1 MINAVSNVE
10 RDIEGYIVDPEAWS
24 PDLACELAGEEQL
37 DLNEDYWTIF
47 RFMRAYWDEHRIAPD
62 VRHVISH
69 LAERKHCDK
78 KQAKQTIFRLFPYG
92 YVKQACKLAG
102 MQRPRAW
109 STG

>member
-1 MINAVSNVE
+1 MTSSINKVE
-10 RDIEGYIVDPEAWS
+10 RDIEGYIIDPESWN
-24 PDLACELAGEEQL
+24 PDIACELASEENL
-37 DLNEDYWTIF
+37 DLTEDYWTVF
-47 RFMRAYWDEHRIAPD
+47 RFMRDYWNEHRIAPD

-69 LAERKHCDK
+69 MAELKHCGK
-78 KQAKQTIFRLFPYG
+78 KQAKQQVFRLFPYG